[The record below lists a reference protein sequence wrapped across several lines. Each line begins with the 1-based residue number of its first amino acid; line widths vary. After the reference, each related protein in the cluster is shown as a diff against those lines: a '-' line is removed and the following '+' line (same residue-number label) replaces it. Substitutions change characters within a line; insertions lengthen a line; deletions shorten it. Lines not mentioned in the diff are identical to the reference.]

1 MSNSFHDLV
10 TDAVVLTHIFLRL
23 KNTQFHTNIRV
34 MWLRNENTQF
44 HDVMWLRTSTNKYGM
59 INDVISDNNG
69 ASFTLCKDI
78 NHLVI

>member
-23 KNTQFHTNIRV
+23 QNTRFHKNIRV

-44 HDVMWLRTSTNKYGM
+44 HDVMWLRTLV
-59 INDVISDNNG
+59 INDIISDNNG
-69 ASFTLCKDI
+69 ASFT
-78 NHLVI
+78 